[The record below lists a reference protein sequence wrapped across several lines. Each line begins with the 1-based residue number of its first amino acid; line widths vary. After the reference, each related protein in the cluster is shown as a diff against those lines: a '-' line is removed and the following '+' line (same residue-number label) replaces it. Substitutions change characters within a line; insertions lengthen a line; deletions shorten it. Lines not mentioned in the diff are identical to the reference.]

1 MPLMIDSPQMP
12 LQSTSSET
20 SPSPTLH
27 PKQVAIPLPL
37 TPHTTLHL
45 QITALETSNLIFLTS
60 TDPSSSGSL
69 SALGSFVYAMPNR
82 LQPSDPLCT
91 VLYSQ
96 TGSIEFANRVAKILA
111 RRTGKPN
118 YVGCSVVFGNPSVE
132 EEMAGVRAVVEEVL
146 KIVAGGKK
154 G

>member
-1 MPLMIDSPQMP
+1 MDPPQSPPQP
-12 LQSTSSET
+12 TSTET

-27 PKQVAIPLPL
+27 PKSLANPLPL
-37 TPHTTLHL
+37 TPHTTLHM
-45 QITALETSNLIFLTS
+45 QITTLETSNLIYLTS

-91 VLYSQ
+91 ALHSQ

-111 RRTGKPN
+111 RKTEKPT
-118 YVGCSVVFGNPSVE
+118 YVGCSVVFGNPTVE

-146 KIVAGGKK
+146 RIVNGEKNG
-154 G
+154 